1 MICPLSDLAVIVPIR
16 PGESHLT
23 GLIYQLKKLPVE
35 SELILV
41 FSRKNQY
48 LPEPEELLF
57 DGLANEIL
65 HHDISRIELD
75 TDRII
80 PALDILGDRRIIII
94 ISPLGRATA
103 MNVGSKYTEKS
114 FLWFLHVDSR
124 FTPDTIPFLE
134 KSLGQDPEKMWFF
147 RLTFMDERASRLV
160 QVNQNVARI
169 RSESWGIPFGDQGF
183 CLKRELFFKAGRFP
197 EDIKMGEDHIFLW
210 QVKHAGISVDCTG
223 AELLTSARKYHIHGW
238 LYITLKYQY
247 IWIKQAI
254 PQYISLLRKRNRK

>member
-1 MICPLSDLAVIVPIR
+1 MIRPLSDLAVIVPIR

-65 HHDISRIELD
+65 HHDISRFELD
-75 TDRII
+75 SDKII
-80 PALDILGDRRIIII
+80 PALDILDDRRVIIIE
-94 ISPLGRATA
+94 SPPGRAAA
-103 MNVGSKYTEKS
+103 MNIGSKYTDKS
-114 FLWFLHVDSR
+114 FLWFLHADSR
-124 FTPDTIPFLE
+124 FTPDTVLLLE
-134 KSLGQDPEKMWFF
+134 QSLNNDPEKMWFF
-147 RLTFMDERASRLV
+147 RLTFMDGRGSRLV
-160 QVNQNVARI
+160 QINQHVARI

-197 EDIKMGEDHIFLW
+197 ENIKMGEDHIFLW
-210 QVKHAGISVDCTG
+210 KVKHAGIPVKCTG

-238 LYITLKYQY
+238 LNITLKYQY

-254 PQYISLLRKRNRK
+254 PQYISLLRKRFTS